1 MPLPY
6 SRGGRMVQQMSQRG
20 FKDSGLIFALLVGFG
35 IATAGVAAGGEDRLT
50 TGPAAVA
57 REGGSA
63 HASSFPG
70 GIERQVVPLKIKL
83 PFPAGVSYEVI
94 QGNHGTFTHSGFN
107 SYAWDFA
114 MPENAPVVA
123 AASGRVVRVKQ
134 DGAAGGPSHE
144 FFSQG
149 NTIILDHGDGY
160 YTQYLHLAQNSARV
174 KEGQLVFG
182 GEVIALS
189 GNTGFSSMPH
199 LHFQVQDATGRSL
212 PAKFE
217 DVAGGIPKPDTFV
230 TSGNDGR
237 GISPYGG
244 ESWLPTDVFKPNDVV
259 LLSRNLPGHLFR
271 RGQNYRVRGRITG
284 REVKK
289 AAIYFMAATGGR
301 PLQTIYARVDREGFF
316 EADLSPEQLLGENW
330 SAERNQSNMFSL
342 AIAPVEDDGS
352 FWSEVSIPVCIR

>member
-1 MPLPY
+1 
-6 SRGGRMVQQMSQRG
+6 MSQRG
-20 FKDSGLIFALLVGFG
+20 FRYSGLIFALLAGCG
-35 IATAGVAAGGEDRLT
+35 MATEVAAEVDGGLT
-50 TGPAAVA
+50 TGPAVVA

-63 HASSFPG
+63 HGSSFAG

-83 PFPAGVSYEVI
+83 PFPAGGAYEVI
-94 QGNHGTFTHSGFN
+94 QGNHGSFTHSGFN
-107 SYAWDFA
+107 TYAWDFA
-114 MPENAPVVA
+114 MPENAPVAA

-134 DGAAGGPSHE
+134 DGKAGGPSHE
-144 FFSQG
+144 FFGQG
-149 NTIILDHGDGY
+149 NTIILDHGNGY

-174 KEGQLVFG
+174 TEGQLVNG

-212 PAKFE
+212 PARFE
-217 DVAGGIPKPDTFV
+217 DVPGGIPQVNTIV

-237 GISPYGG
+237 GVSSYGG

-259 LLSRNLPGHLFR
+259 LLSRNLPGHVFR

-284 REVKK
+284 REARK

-301 PLQTIYARVDREGFF
+301 PLQTVYARVDRDGFF
-316 EADLSPEQLLGENW
+316 EADLSPGQLLVENW